1 MTAQID
7 KRFLF
12 QVFKKK
18 KKKKKKKKERCPALK
33 IPLQS
38 VWMGLKG

>member
-12 QVFKKK
+12 QVFKKIK
-18 KKKKKKKKERCPALK
+18 KKKKRKKERCPALK
-33 IPLQS
+33 IPLHS
-38 VWMGLKG
+38 PFGWV